1 MSGDLRVIT
10 INDVTMPRCKW
21 RDGPFVR
28 GYMTVRFTLLDIFYR
43 YTVPPFLFDYTA
55 AHGSAQYRIILTGL

>member
-1 MSGDLRVIT
+1 
-10 INDVTMPRCKW
+10 MPRCKW
-21 RDGPFVR
+21 GDGLFVR